1 MSVTLADVFKKFEAR
16 LTKVDENDRKLK
28 YVFKFVFTDATGK
41 VITTWMLDL
50 VNVKVYVGDGKA
62 DVTLKMQESI
72 MIGMISGTVD
82 ATKAMNEDKIE
93 VEGNY
98 ELVLALK
105 PYLSS
110 LN

>member
-1 MSVTLADVFKKFEAR
+1 MSLTLKDVFKKFEAR
-16 LTKVDENDRKLK
+16 LAKVDENDRKLK
-28 YVFKFVFTDATGK
+28 YVFKFIFTDASK
-41 VITTWMLDL
+41 NVLDTWMLDL
-50 VNVKVYVGDGKA
+50 VNVKIYSGDGTA
-62 DVTLKMQESI
+62 DVTLKMEDQT
-72 MIGMISGTVD
+72 MIGMTSGTLD

-110 LN
+110 L